1 MAAERLLARL
11 ASAFGVLVAFLFL
24 LPVAWIVSLSLRE
37 PRDVLSPRLFT
48 APTLDNY
55 RAVLLEDE
63 AFLHGLYNSVLVALG
78 ATAIGL
84 AAGVPA
90 AYALARM
97 RFRGARRFWE
107 FVLSTRMAPPAAM
120 VIPFYVLY
128 FRAGLLDTRLG
139 LILLH
144 GALNTSLVIWMLRG
158 FFEDVPV
165 ELEEAARIDGCG
177 RIGAFFRVTLPLS
190 APGVGATAIFA
201 LVASWNEFLF
211 ATMLAGGEAR
221 TGPVAIAQFITF
233 RAVVWGKLAAA
244 SVLTALPI
252 VGVVLLVQGQM
263 MRWLTRVTHVHG
275 APPPR

>member
-1 MAAERLLARL
+1 MVEGRTAARL
-11 ASAFGVLVAFLFL
+11 ASRLARALAVLIAFLFL
-24 LPVAWIVSLSLRE
+24 LPVAWIAALSLRA
-37 PRDVLSPRLFT
+37 PRDVLAQRLL
-48 APTLDNY
+48 APPTLDNY
-55 RAVLLEDE
+55 RVILIEDE
-63 AFLHGLYNSVLVALG
+63 AFLRGLGNSAIVALG
-78 ATAIGL
+78 ATALAL

-90 AYALARM
+90 AYALARLP
-97 RFRGARRFWE
+97 FRGRRRFWE

-144 GALNTSLVIWMLRG
+144 GALDTSLVIWMLRG

-165 ELEEAARIDGCG
+165 ELEEAARIDGCT
-177 RIGAFFRVTLPLS
+177 RLGAFFRVTLPLA
-190 APGVGATAIFA
+190 APGLGATTIFA

-211 ATMLAGGEAR
+211 ATMLTGGDSR
-221 TGPVAIAQFITF
+221 TAPVAIAQFITF

-252 VGVVLLVQGQM
+252 VAVVLLVQRQLVRG
-263 MRWLTRVTHVHG
+263 LTSG
-275 APPPR
+275 AIKG